1 MCDPAGG
8 LFYSRG
14 LLISYT
20 MIDWD
25 GFFNNGG
32 YSGHLDPE
40 GYAEYPYDDSEEV
53 DEFTYDLLYDECED
67 YVEE

>member
-1 MCDPAGG
+1 
-8 LFYSRG
+8 
-14 LLISYT
+14 

-40 GYAEYPYDDSEEV
+40 GYAEYPDDDSEE
-53 DEFTYDLLYDECED
+53 DGNEFTYDLYDECED
-67 YVEE
+67 YGEE

>member
-1 MCDPAGG
+1 
-8 LFYSRG
+8 
-14 LLISYT
+14 

-40 GYAEYPYDDSEEV
+40 GYAEYPDDDSEEV

-67 YVEE
+67 YGEE

>member
-8 LFYSRG
+8 VFHSRG
-14 LLISYT
+14 LLIPYT

-40 GYAEYPYDDSEEV
+40 GYAEYPDDDSEEV
-53 DEFTYDLLYDECED
+53 DEFTYDECED
-67 YVEE
+67 YGEE

>member
-8 LFYSRG
+8 VFHSRG

-25 GFFNNGG
+25 GFVNNGG

-40 GYAEYPYDDSEEV
+40 GYAEYPDDDSEEV

-67 YVEE
+67 YGEE

>member
-8 LFYSRG
+8 VFHSRG
-14 LLISYT
+14 LLIPYT

-25 GFFNNGG
+25 GFFFFGV
-32 YSGHLDPE
+32 YSGHLEPE
-40 GYAEYPYDDSEEV
+40 GYAEYPDDDSEEV

-67 YVEE
+67 YGEE